1 FVSAS
6 SFIAAVSAYST
17 AHLRAS
23 AVETDPRK
31 HNKPLQK
38 KAVMASQTTHRAA
51 VAGRVAVRA
60 TPRRRRGS
68 SAHRLMNC
76 YEEDGTDTTRVAKT
90 SPTLPSMTARH
101 LKVLRQDNTAELC
114 YVKLYTHPRPCWA
127 SDKGLARRPERT
139 TCLRRHQHS
148 TN

>member
-1 FVSAS
+1 NFTIAIYHYQTIRQTGVAITAWSVYQMEAMRMNEPERIVLGWDSDRFVSAS

-23 AVETDPRK
+23 AVGTDPRK

-38 KAVMASQTTHRAA
+38 KAVMASQSTHRAA
-51 VAGRVAVRA
+51 VAGRD
-60 TPRRRRGS
+60 
-68 SAHRLMNC
+68 
-76 YEEDGTDTTRVAKT
+76 EDGTDTTRVAKT

-114 YVKLYTHPRPCWA
+114 Y
-127 SDKGLARRPERT
+127 
-139 TCLRRHQHS
+139 
-148 TN
+148 